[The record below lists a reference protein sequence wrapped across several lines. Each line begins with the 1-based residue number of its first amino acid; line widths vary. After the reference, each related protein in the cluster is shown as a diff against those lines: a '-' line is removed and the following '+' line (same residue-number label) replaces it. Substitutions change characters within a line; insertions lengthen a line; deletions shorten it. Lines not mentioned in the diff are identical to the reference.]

1 MPALTEDSWLIRSK
15 RVAVTALRWFLNFII
30 VYHLTAIV
38 ALLVTGGYEV
48 DLFGETVSSN
58 RFDPLLL
65 GLIIGVSLRFGMRI
79 GWTNSGLLSVSAIV
93 AFALAEASLRIIEP
107 PIAEPALLQMHRPS
121 PTLEF
126 ELVPYSRGSGNL
138 GESISINSFGARDQ
152 EFAKKQVGQY
162 RIVVL
167 GDSFTFGY
175 GVELKDG
182 YVKRL
187 ETLLKDRGQDV
198 EVLGL
203 GVGSY
208 QTWHHIEQLKH
219 RAPLLRPDSVIIGFF
234 LDDMIAPVKPQPI
247 HPHNPFE
254 PRLAHKFTASKLWN
268 LVRNIGNTLE
278 FRLRYH
284 RGQEFLRGISER
296 KDYIAEELAAHYALE
311 TGAIS
316 DTKSQQIAGAV
327 SEIQAWSL
335 QTSVPVLNIYI
346 PDASQIDEPNRQFIN
361 RKLAQEFADKGLDFL
376 DTTPAFESHKDPR
389 ELYLFPLDAHTSPT
403 GHALIAESIAAHPA
417 LLRLLTE

>member
-167 GDSFTFGY
+167 GDSFAFGD

-187 ETLLKDRGQDV
+187 ETLLKDRGHDV

-254 PRLAHKFTASKLWN
+254 PRLAHKFTASKL
-268 LVRNIGNTLE
+268 
-278 FRLRYH
+278 
-284 RGQEFLRGISER
+284 
-296 KDYIAEELAAHYALE
+296 
-311 TGAIS
+311 
-316 DTKSQQIAGAV
+316 
-327 SEIQAWSL
+327 
-335 QTSVPVLNIYI
+335 
-346 PDASQIDEPNRQFIN
+346 
-361 RKLAQEFADKGLDFL
+361 
-376 DTTPAFESHKDPR
+376 
-389 ELYLFPLDAHTSPT
+389 
-403 GHALIAESIAAHPA
+403 
-417 LLRLLTE
+417 